1 MPNNISNQQ
10 KKQAALYICNALSI
24 TSKRKFE
31 QELKTNFDLLN
42 YVNELKSS
50 IETTREIST
59 IGPSEEF
66 LQGSRNLLRGKIQ
79 VLSNQETTNSGLS
92 TIFDKIKNGITSLA
106 KTRQPVWAVATY
118 VIIGLIAGRL
128 LLTPGGDKPID
139 ISGQE
144 KVDMNKL
151 IQSGMLS
158 DLQIDQS
165 TLSPSS
171 IKLVSHTDNRFNVS
185 GNVNDKNIKQI
196 LYYVLLNDGNID
208 NRYQAGKQI
217 ERITPDNESQMVLI
231 SSVLSETDPK
241 VKMQSMETLTQYQS
255 STELINACKRILLDD
270 RNYEM
275 RLKSLNILEK
285 NKSIDLI
292 PLLEVVSKMDDNSK
306 VRVKARELLTDLQKP
321 VSIENNEVTQ

>member
-1 MPNNISNQQ
+1 
-10 KKQAALYICNALSI
+10 
-24 TSKRKFE
+24 
-31 QELKTNFDLLN
+31 
-42 YVNELKSS
+42 
-50 IETTREIST
+50 
-59 IGPSEEF
+59 
-66 LQGSRNLLRGKIQ
+66 
-79 VLSNQETTNSGLS
+79 
-92 TIFDKIKNGITSLA
+92 
-106 KTRQPVWAVATY
+106 
-118 VIIGLIAGRL
+118 
-128 LLTPGGDKPID
+128 
-139 ISGQE
+139 
-144 KVDMNKL
+144 
-151 IQSGMLS
+151 SGMLS
-158 DLQIDQS
+158 DLQINQS

-171 IKLVSHTDNRFNVS
+171 IKLVSHTDSRFNVS

-196 LYYVLLNDGNID
+196 LYYVLLNDANID
-208 NRYQAGKQI
+208 NRYQAGKQV

-241 VKMQSMETLTQYQS
+241 VKMQSMETLTQYQY

>member
-1 MPNNISNQQ
+1 MPNNISEQQ

-24 TSKRKFE
+24 TAKRKLE
-31 QELKTNFDLLN
+31 QELKNNSELLD

-59 IGPSEEF
+59 VGPSEEF

-79 VLSNQETTNSGLS
+79 DLSNKKTPGMVLI
-92 TIFDKIKNGITSLA
+92 TIFDNIRNSVTSIA

-128 LLTPGGDKPID
+128 LLTPGDNKPID

-151 IQSGMLS
+151 IQSGVLS
-158 DLQIDQS
+158 NLQIDQS

-171 IKLVSHTDNRFNVS
+171 IKLASHTDNRFNVS
-185 GNVNDKNIKQI
+185 GNVNDKNIRQI
-196 LYYVLLNDGNID
+196 LYYLLLNDEDID

-217 ERITPDNESQMVLI
+217 KRITPNNESQMVLI
-231 SSVLSETDPK
+231 SSVLSETDQR
-241 VKMQSMETLTQYQS
+241 VKMQSMETLAQYQY
-255 STELINACKRILLDD
+255 STEIIDACKRVLLDD

-275 RLKSLNILEK
+275 RLESLNILEK

-292 PLLEVVSKMDDNSK
+292 PLLEVVGKMDDNQK
-306 VRVKARELLTDLQKP
+306 VRVKARELLAELQKP
-321 VSIENNEVTQ
+321 VSIENNEVTR